1 MKRLSLKGFA
11 CMLVVGF
18 TMFAVLHFS
27 AMADENKPSG
37 EPIRVGLPVPIT
49 GLMAADGAEMING
62 AVMAVEEINAKGG
75 LLGRPLET
83 VPVDM
88 KESQVH
94 ILRKAARVLAD
105 KGVDVNVTAYLLGP
119 MDVHVFGRY
128 DIPYLHADTQWTSTK
143 AVMENLPEYNNVFA
157 IDPNEKTYGPNAFI
171 NMTKMIPYAHK
182 NKTVAILTSRFIY
195 ARNISRSFREIVE
208 ENGWK
213 IVFDMEHKLGA
224 TEYGVSLSEIRDA
237 DPGIIF
243 FSTNLPTEAIAFM
256 NQFLSLP
263 TRSLVYIQYCPN
275 LPEFR
280 ELLGPRANGVLW
292 QTLIGYLPDKKGL
305 EWVERYQKRFGN
317 APGYTAA
324 CNTYDAIHIWA
335 AAVKAVGD
343 PKNYTKVNEYILK
356 NPYTGIA
363 GTYRFNPATHEAIA
377 GNAGEGIPN
386 QFFQI
391 QNGEQVLLALG
402 TEPTDARFALP
413 PWLVK

>member
-1 MKRLSLKGFA
+1 MKILNLKRFS
-11 CMLVVGF
+11 CMLTVSLTIV
-18 TMFAVLHFS
+18 AVLLS
-27 AMADENKPSG
+27 STMANEKKPSG
-37 EPIRVGLPVPIT
+37 EPIQIGLPVPIT
-49 GLMAADGAEMING
+49 GLMAADGAEMVNG

-75 LLGRPLET
+75 LLGRPIET
-83 VPVDM
+83 VSMDT

-94 ILRKAARVLAD
+94 ILRKVARALAE
-105 KGVDVNVTAYLLGP
+105 KGVDVNVTAYLMGP

-143 AVMENLPEYNNVFA
+143 AVIENLPEYNNVFA
-157 IDPNEKTYGPNAFI
+157 IDPNEKSYGPNAFT

-182 NKTVAILTSRFIY
+182 SKTVAILTSSFIY
-195 ARNISRSFREIVE
+195 AKNISRSFREIVE

-213 IVFDMEHKLGA
+213 IVSNMDHKSGA
-224 TEYGVSLSEIRDA
+224 TEYGVALSEIRDVN
-237 DPGIIF
+237 PGIIF

-256 NQFLSLP
+256 NQFLIQP
-263 TRSLVYIQYCPN
+263 TNSLVYIQYCPN

-280 ELLGPRANGVLW
+280 GQLGSKANGVLW
-292 QTLIGYLPDKKGL
+292 QTLIGYLPNKKGMA
-305 EWVERYQKRFGN
+305 WVERYQKRFGN

-343 PKNYTKVNEYILK
+343 PKNYTKINDYILK
-356 NPYTGIA
+356 HSYNGIA
-363 GTYRFNPATHEAIA
+363 GTYRFNPKTHEAVA

-391 QNGEQVLLALG
+391 QNGEQVLLVLG
-402 TEPTDARFALP
+402 TEPTGAKFELP